1 MTWTCTATLSAL
13 DLFLWGTPSP
23 YAERTV
29 IHMAPLTQPH
39 HPGRDCPEAGETA
52 CTGSRWSSAVALG
65 ETEAT
70 LPYAETNT
78 APRP

>member
-39 HPGRDCPEAGETA
+39 HPGRDCPEAGEMA